1 MDPKEKQAMANL
13 IFAFPY
19 HSKNALLKSLKKQN
33 IIWHRIF
40 PCHLFQSQHF
50 SKYCRNISSYS
61 SADTLKTFSFKKK
74 GKQIT
79 KLVYYP

>member
-1 MDPKEKQAMANL
+1 MSSV
-13 IFAFPY
+13 
-19 HSKNALLKSLKKQN
+19 SKST
-33 IIWHRIF
+33 
-40 PCHLFQSQHF
+40 F

-79 KLVYYP
+79 KLVYYPENKKKGLPAYIINWEAFFLFSACKINSCKCFL